1 MDQDIS
7 RPILISC
14 PTDNDLL
21 ASGAGPL
28 SIAMFLLWIHRNSSK
43 CYLAQVTPFGNLR
56 TVTSDSRTRA
66 QIRRPFPFG
75 QNAAQT
81 IIHQPGIH
89 FPREV
94 PSKLGIQS
102 LNHTSQRTPPAN
114 APSSGNRNAPTNQP
128 EAGLFGRQD
137 HRTAAEYRLDTLTL
151 SVSILSVSRPL

>member
-1 MDQDIS
+1 MTRAYAKLLGPCFKTGRIDDQLLHRDGEREFQHEHDNNRHVS
-7 RPILISC
+7 HV
-14 PTDNDLL
+14 TD
-21 ASGAGPL
+21 
-28 SIAMFLLWIHRNSSK
+28 
-43 CYLAQVTPFGNLR
+43 
-56 TVTSDSRTRA
+56 TSDSLARA
-66 QIRRPFPFG
+66 KIRRPFPFG

-89 FPREV
+89 SPREV

-114 APSSGNRNAPTNQP
+114 ALLSGNRSGPTNQP
-128 EAGLFGRQD
+128 EAGLFGRPD